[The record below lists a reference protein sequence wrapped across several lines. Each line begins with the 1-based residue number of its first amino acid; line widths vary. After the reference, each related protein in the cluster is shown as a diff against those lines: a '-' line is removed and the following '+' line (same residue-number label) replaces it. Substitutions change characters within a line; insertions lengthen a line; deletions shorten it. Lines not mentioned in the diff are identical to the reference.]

1 LGRVNIRLRPMTL
14 SAIRKRC
21 GRTGSVTHRGCMHW
35 LILLTALRLAF
46 TSGGQSSPD
55 ACRAQIPQTLA
66 RALLQRFPS
75 YRLPLLNDSLAE
87 DIQFNRTQ
95 GGNGCILVSRADFNG
110 DGHDDIAVA
119 LAPKA
124 GRDPLV
130 AVAFAQFDGWQ
141 LSTIQGW
148 TDDIKRQYVNSAPP
162 GVHTRSEALD
172 GRLRHMSGALY
183 DVPRRL

>member
-1 LGRVNIRLRPMTL
+1 
-14 SAIRKRC
+14 
-21 GRTGSVTHRGCMHW
+21 MHW
-35 LILLTALRLAF
+35 LILLTALKLALQN
-46 TSGGQSSPD
+46 GAQSSTD
-55 ACRAQIPQTLA
+55 ACRAQIPPTLS
-66 RALLQRFPS
+66 RVLLHKFPS
-75 YRLPLLNDSLAE
+75 YRLPLVSDSLAE

-130 AVAFAQFDGWQ
+130 AVAFAQGDGWQ

-148 TDDIKRQYVNSAPP
+148 TDDISRQYVDSAPP
-162 GVHTRSEALD
+162 GVHMRFEALD
-172 GRLRHMSGALY
+172 GPLRPNERRSLRCPSAAVIVGATESTGIAYCYIHAQWLY
-183 DVPRRL
+183 VWFSD